1 MQAGHWGGREGH
13 GWEPVAAHCQEEGDK
28 STKEVHQ
35 RELLL
40 ATPQQS
46 VAALIQ
52 EGRLMANRSIASQS
66 AWPTLLTRTV
76 LELAGRVSV
85 SQASLPQGSSP
96 AQASGLQER
105 RSFSRNEHRLILF
118 PSASPQRRL
127 QLKQGQYS

>member
-13 GWEPVAAHCQEEGDK
+13 GREPVAAFCQEEGDK

-52 EGRLMANRSIASQS
+52 EGRPTANRSVASQS
-66 AWPTLLTRTV
+66 AWPTLLTCPT
-76 LELAGRVSV
+76 LELRGWVSV
-85 SQASLPQGSSP
+85 SQANLSQGSRP
-96 AQASGLQER
+96 AQASGLQE
-105 RSFSRNEHRLILF
+105 SRTSSKNEHRLILV
-118 PSASPQRRL
+118 PSASPQRHL